1 MKKGKSKKK
10 WIAIIAVILV
20 VGLVGGLYFKSKN
33 SASAMEDFDIG
44 VEAIPL
50 EKQDLSD
57 SINVTGKV
65 ESQNVWVATTE
76 VTAKVKEL
84 NVSLGDRVEA
94 GDVLCTFDETEIRE
108 QIKEMETQI
117 AESNA
122 QANAERQAS
131 INEAQTALNSA
142 QSAQTSSVAE
152 AQAEVDAAQKAYDEG
167 KKNDELTKKDLADLK
182 DALSAAKKNL
192 TAVTNDAAA
201 QVASA
206 QTSLDNVSATGAT
219 SSSSTVSELNK
230 LKRQLSDLT
239 VKAEQSGV
247 VTQLNISKGSI
258 PNGALMTIEDDSAL
272 KVNVGISEKDI
283 LKLQEGMEASITSN
297 ALPDEEIKGTVT
309 QVINF
314 ATSENAA
321 SSDEGSG
328 SSGAS
333 YSANIDIEPGSKLLL
348 GMSVKVNIMISNEGE
363 SLAVPYD
370 SIAQDDDG
378 NAYIF
383 RGKDNGDGT
392 YTIEKVTVTEG
403 NKNDYYTAIDGDVAE
418 GDIIVLYPDMVAE
431 GDSVALSVV
440 DGSTELTTESD
451 SETEEW

>member
-76 VTAKVKEL
+76 VEAKVKEL
-84 NVSLGDRVEA
+84 NVSLGDRVEV
-94 GDVLCTFDETEIRE
+94 GDVLCTFDETELRE

-117 AESNA
+117 AEGKA
-122 QANAERQAS
+122 QENAEHQAT
-131 INEAQTALNSA
+131 INEAQTALSSA
-142 QSAQTSSVAE
+142 QSAQAASVAE
-152 AQAEVDAAQKAYDEG
+152 AQAELDAAQKAYDEG
-167 KKNDELTKKDLADLK
+167 TKDEELSKKDLADLK
-182 DALSAAKKNL
+182 DALNAAKKNL
-192 TAVTNDAAA
+192 TDVSNDAAA

-206 QTSLDNVSATGAT
+206 ETALNNASATT
-219 SSSSTVSELNK
+219 SSSSSSTDLNK
-230 LKRQLSDLT
+230 LKRQLSQLT
-239 VKAEQSGV
+239 VVAEQAGV

-283 LKLQEGMEASITSN
+283 LKLQDGMEASITSN

-321 SSDEGSG
+321 SSDEGSS
-328 SSGAS
+328 SSGSS

-348 GMSVKVNIMISNEGE
+348 GMSVKVNIMISNEGKA
-363 SLAVPYD
+363 LAVPYD
-370 SIAQDDDG
+370 SIAQDDKG
-378 NAYIF
+378 NSYVF

-403 NKNDYYTAIDGDVAE
+403 NKNDYYTAIDGDLEE

-431 GDSVALSVV
+431 GDSIELSVV

>member
-1 MKKGKSKKK
+1 MKKVKSKKK
-10 WIAIIAVILV
+10 WIAIIAIVLVAGLV
-20 VGLVGGLYFKSKN
+20 VGLYFKSKTG
-33 SASAMEDFDIG
+33 ATAAEDYDIG

-50 EKQDLSD
+50 AKQDLSD

-76 VTAKVKEL
+76 VEAKVKEL
-84 NVSLGDRVEA
+84 NVSLGDRVEV
-94 GDVLCTFDETEIRE
+94 GDVLCTFDETELRE

-117 AESNA
+117 AEGKA
-122 QANAERQAS
+122 QEDAERQAA

-142 QSAQTSSVAE
+142 QSAQASLVAE
-152 AQAEVDAAQKAYDEG
+152 AQAEVDAAQKAYDDG
-167 KKNDELTKKDLADLK
+167 KKDDELSKKDLADLK
-182 DALSAAKKNL
+182 DALTAAKKNL
-192 TAVTNDAAA
+192 TEVTNDAAA

-206 QTSLDNVSATGAT
+206 QTSLDNANAATT
-219 SSSSTVSELNK
+219 SSSSSSVSDLNK
-230 LKRQLSDLT
+230 LKRQLNELT
-239 VKAEQSGV
+239 VVAEQAGV
-247 VTQLNISKGSI
+247 VTQLNVSKGSI
-258 PNGALMTIEDDSAL
+258 PNGSLMTIEDDSAL

-297 ALPDEEIKGTVT
+297 ALPDEEIKGKVT

-314 ATSENAA
+314 ATSDSAVTSE
-321 SSDEGSG
+321 EGST

-370 SIAQDDDG
+370 SIAEDEDG
-378 NAYIF
+378 NSFVY
-383 RGKDNGDGT
+383 RGTDNGDGT
-392 YTIEKVTVTEG
+392 YTIEKVTVKEG

-418 GDIIVLYPDMVAE
+418 GDIIVLYPEMVTE

-440 DGSTELTTESD
+440 DGTTDLSYESEG
-451 SETEEW
+451 ETEEW

>member
-10 WIAIIAVILV
+10 WIVVVAIILV
-20 VGLVGGLYFKSKN
+20 VGLVGGLYFKSK
-33 SASAMEDFDIG
+33 STAGDVEDFDIG

-50 EKQDLSD
+50 AKQDLSD

-76 VTAKVKEL
+76 VEAKVKEL

-117 AESNA
+117 AEGKA
-122 QANAERQAS
+122 QEDAERQAS
-131 INEAQTALNSA
+131 VNEAQTALNN
-142 QSAQTSSVAE
+142 AQTAQATLVAE

-167 KKNDELTKKDLADLK
+167 KKDEELSKKDLAELK
-182 DALSAAKKNL
+182 DDLAAAQKNL
-192 TAVTNDAAA
+192 TAVATDAAA

-206 QTSLDNVSATGAT
+206 ETSLNNASAAGTST
-219 SSSSTVSELNK
+219 SSSALSDLNK
-230 LKRQLSDLT
+230 LKRQLSELT
-239 VKAEQSGV
+239 VVAEQSGV
-247 VTQLNISKGSI
+247 VTQLNVSKGSI
-258 PNGALMTIEDDSAL
+258 PNGALMTIEDDGAL

-283 LKLQEGMEASITSN
+283 LKLQEGMEATITSN
-297 ALPDEEIKGTVT
+297 ALADEEIKGTVT

-314 ATSENAA
+314 ATSESAVSSEEGA
-321 SSDEGSG
+321 S

-333 YSANIDIEPGSKLLL
+333 YSANIDIAPGSRLLL

-370 SIAQDDDG
+370 SIAEDENG

-383 RGKDNGDGT
+383 RGNDNGDGT
-392 YTIEKVTVTEG
+392 YTIEKVTVKEG
-403 NKNDYYTAIDGDVAE
+403 NKNDYYTAIDGDVTE
-418 GDIIVLYPDMVAE
+418 GDIIVLYPEMVAE
-431 GDSVALSVV
+431 GDSIALSVV
-440 DGSTELTTESD
+440 DGSTDLSYESD
-451 SETEEW
+451 DETEEW